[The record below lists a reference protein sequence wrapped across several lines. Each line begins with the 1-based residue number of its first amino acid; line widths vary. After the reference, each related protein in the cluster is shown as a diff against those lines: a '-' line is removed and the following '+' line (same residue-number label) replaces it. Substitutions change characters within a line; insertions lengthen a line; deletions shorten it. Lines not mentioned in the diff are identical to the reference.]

1 MNSKKMIFS
10 LVPWVLFT
18 VVVNKGGSGSVGFA
32 ALGAAVLALV
42 FTVRNGA
49 HERVKIIDIAG
60 ITTFGVI
67 AALAFLGSSG
77 LKDNL
82 AEYGRGGSALVLA
95 AVMLGSLL
103 FVPFTEQ
110 YARESVPQEYWGSP
124 VFRAVN
130 RKISSI
136 WGLAVLAMAGSHLLS
151 GYLEATSGLDHRENL
166 VLNWIIPVLLVLGAI
181 KFTDRVTSDRSDAAA
196 AAELQR

>member
-10 LVPWVLFT
+10 LVPWVAFSL
-18 VVVNKGGSGSVGFA
+18 VVNKGGSGAVGFA
-32 ALGAAVLALV
+32 ALGAAVLALF
-42 FTVRNGA
+42 FTLRTA
-49 HERVKIIDIAG
+49 KHEKAKVIDLAAIVTFAVIAG
-60 ITTFGVI
+60 
-67 AALAFLGSSG
+67 LAFTGSSA

-95 AVMLGSLL
+95 VVMLGSLL

-130 RKISSI
+130 RKISAI
-136 WGLAVLAMAGSHLLS
+136 WGLAILAMSGSHLVS
-151 GYLEATSGLDHRENL
+151 GYIEATGTLGRRENL
-166 VLNWIIPVLLVLGAI
+166 VLNWVIPILLVLGAI
-181 KFTDRVTSDRSDAAA
+181 KFTNSATSDHSEP
-196 AAELQR
+196 AELQR

>member
-18 VVVNKGGSGSVGFA
+18 VVVNKGGSGAVGWA
-32 ALGAAVLALV
+32 ALGAAVIALFV
-42 FTVRNGA
+42 TLRNRG
-49 HERVKIIDIAG
+49 HETVKIIDVAG
-60 ITTFGVI
+60 IATFGI
-67 AALAFLGSSG
+67 ISALAFVGSSS

-95 AVMLGSLL
+95 VVMLGSLL

-110 YARESVPQEYWGSP
+110 YARESVPKEYWGSP

-130 RKISSI
+130 RKISAI
-136 WGLAVLAMAGSHLLS
+136 WGLAILAMAGSHLIS
-151 GYLEATSGLDHRENL
+151 GYIEATSTLDRRENL
-166 VLNWIIPVLLVLGAI
+166 LLNWVVPVLLVLGAI
-181 KFTDRVTSDRSDAAA
+181 KFTNSATSDRSDAAQ